1 MDGMPDLT
9 AFDLIVIA
17 IVLVSAIL
25 ALARGFVREL
35 MTLLTWGGAAL
46 TAFWLWNPVKRIV
59 ADAVAQDL
67 VANAITL
74 VLVFLVPLIIY
85 KLVASM
91 LVRGVDDSAL
101 SGIDRLLGLVF
112 GVVRGVLVVAVVY
125 LVAVRL
131 VPPQDHPAWV
141 TNAWLLPQVQNA
153 ALIVDGLLPSEVTAR
168 SLDAIEKGAGTVQ
181 GLADPARLLDR
192 PASSGSTSEQG
203 YGAAPRSAMER
214 LVEQQKGE

>member
-1 MDGMPDLT
+1 MGGVPDLT
-9 AFDLIVIA
+9 AFDLAVIA
-17 IVLVSAIL
+17 TVLVSAIL

-46 TAFWLWNPVKRIV
+46 TAFWLWAPARTIVGDAVQQGLV
-59 ADAVAQDL
+59 AD
-67 VANAITL
+67 AITL

-91 LVRGVDDSAL
+91 LVRGVDESAL

-112 GVVRGVLVVAVVY
+112 GVARGVLVVAVVY
-125 LVAVRL
+125 LVAIRL
-131 VPPQDHPAWV
+131 VPLESHPTWV

-153 ALIVDGLLPSEVTAR
+153 ALVVDGLLPAEVTAKG
-168 SLDAIEKGAGTVQ
+168 LDAIEKGAGSVQ
-181 GLADPARLLDR
+181 DLADPARLLDR
-192 PASSGSTSEQG
+192 PASSKVTGEQG
-203 YGAAPRSAMER
+203 YDAAPRSAMER